1 VLLQRSFPGAASRW
15 RRAAAGMTATAL
27 LAAAPLLAF
36 SAASAQAATPRAATP
51 RAASAPAASAP
62 AASAQATG
70 TTAGASV
77 PFTEY
82 LAQNAATNGTVLAPD
97 YTVGTLASEATG
109 RQATF
114 NPATGNTGWPAGQ
127 LSEFEI
133 FS

>member
-1 VLLQRSFPGAASRW
+1 MLLQRSFPGAASRW

-51 RAASAPAASAP
+51 RAASAPAASA
-62 AASAQATG
+62 QATG

-82 LAQNAATNGTVLAPD
+82 LAQNAATNGTVLVPD

>member
-1 VLLQRSFPGAASRW
+1 MLLQRSFPGAASRW

-51 RAASAPAASAP
+51 RAASAP

>member
-1 VLLQRSFPGAASRW
+1 MLLQRSFPGAASRW

-36 SAASAQAATPRAATP
+36 S
-51 RAASAPAASAP
+51 